1 MSHQPLQRGPITKAV
16 LAAARSTDFPA
27 EVALI
32 PKDGGWRDG
41 APAGDRSLFTPYTV
55 VVPQTA
61 SFTTGAL
68 DYGQDDWH
76 LPYAFNYYAIQN
88 TQIEDFADLVRVA
101 VAGIVGSV
109 VPILSGP
116 DYKIIKVAA
125 KGEST
130 GFRFLGIIPLAS
142 PKYSEAKQSL
152 YESVGEPLEGRA
164 IALVN
169 QTEDR
174 SFMYFILFSIP
185 KITLT
190 ADIIEY
196 LDEPPK

>member
-76 LPYAFNYYAIQN
+76 LPYAFNYYAIMVWLP
-88 TQIEDFADLVRVA
+88 TFM
-101 VAGIVGSV
+101 
-109 VPILSGP
+109 
-116 DYKIIKVAA
+116 
-125 KGEST
+125 
-130 GFRFLGIIPLAS
+130 
-142 PKYSEAKQSL
+142 
-152 YESVGEPLEGRA
+152 VGERQTRPRHSNSVFAA
-164 IALVN
+164 I
-169 QTEDR
+169 
-174 SFMYFILFSIP
+174 
-185 KITLT
+185 
-190 ADIIEY
+190 
-196 LDEPPK
+196 

>member
-16 LAAARSTDFPA
+16 LAAARSTEFPA

-41 APAGDRSLFTPYTV
+41 APAGNLSLFTPYTV

-116 DYKIIKVAA
+116 DYKIIKVA
-125 KGEST
+125 
-130 GFRFLGIIPLAS
+130 FP
-142 PKYSEAKQSL
+142 
-152 YESVGEPLEGRA
+152 SVGGVVR
-164 IALVN
+164 VD
-169 QTEDR
+169 Q
-174 SFMYFILFSIP
+174 S
-185 KITLT
+185 
-190 ADIIEY
+190 
-196 LDEPPK
+196 EPPFYIQTDAVEVWVSRELS

>member
-61 SFTTGAL
+61 SFSTGAL

-116 DYKIIKVAA
+116 DYKIIKVA
-125 KGEST
+125 
-130 GFRFLGIIPLAS
+130 FP
-142 PKYSEAKQSL
+142 
-152 YESVGEPLEGRA
+152 SVGGVVR
-164 IALVN
+164 VD
-169 QTEDR
+169 Q
-174 SFMYFILFSIP
+174 S
-185 KITLT
+185 
-190 ADIIEY
+190 
-196 LDEPPK
+196 EPPFYIQTDAVEVWVSRELS